1 VSVYDRKYG
10 MQDRATPAC
19 ADKNGGKFRTQEYV
33 NEDCGNGR
41 REEQEKQ
48 FAVNGVRDHEIS

>member
-1 VSVYDRKYG
+1 